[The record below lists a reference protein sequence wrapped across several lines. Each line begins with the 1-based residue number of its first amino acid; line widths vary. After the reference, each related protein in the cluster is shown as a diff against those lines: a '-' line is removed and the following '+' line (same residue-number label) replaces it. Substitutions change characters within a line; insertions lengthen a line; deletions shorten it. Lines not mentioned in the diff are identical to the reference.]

1 MLAVKYEKK
10 KFIAFCEIDI
20 PNLQPVIA
28 SSYTEQANSQNN
40 TSKTKKPHTAAIQ
53 CVNCNTHAIVL

>member
-10 KFIAFCEIDI
+10 KFVAFCEIDI
-20 PNLQPVIA
+20 PNLQPAIA
-28 SSYTEQANSQNN
+28 SSYTEQANSQN

-53 CVNCNTHAIVL
+53 SV